1 MIVKIQFLLNLQIH
15 FAMNLKKEAIMFRG
29 NRVIVY
35 ESMSKE
41 VKEAY
46 RAALK
51 NKKENKE
58 KKNK

>member
-1 MIVKIQFLLNLQIH
+1 
-15 FAMNLKKEAIMFRG
+15 MFRG

-41 VKEAY
+41 IKEAY
-46 RAALK
+46 HAALK

>member
-1 MIVKIQFLLNLQIH
+1 
-15 FAMNLKKEAIMFRG
+15 MNLKKESIMFRG